1 MKTCLPQ
8 FPLKEM
14 TMSFGSSVL
23 KLWRYPLTAMP
34 PGFSEL
40 LEKYGLCDVPVVTDD
55 GRASF

>member
-1 MKTCLPQ
+1 
-8 FPLKEM
+8 
-14 TMSFGSSVL
+14 MSFGSSVL